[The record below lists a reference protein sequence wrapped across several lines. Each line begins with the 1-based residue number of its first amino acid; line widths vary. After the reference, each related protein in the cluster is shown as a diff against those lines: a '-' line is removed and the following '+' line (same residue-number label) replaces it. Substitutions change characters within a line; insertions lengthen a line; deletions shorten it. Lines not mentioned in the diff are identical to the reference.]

1 MRAWLG
7 EPAAPVVAGAD
18 RLYPLLCCCARAGP
32 GGNRTATAKDMRVSP
47 TAVTYAKALRRG
59 RVQVYP
65 TKAECCIPNLGAFA
79 KGCSAA

>member
-1 MRAWLG
+1 MS
-7 EPAAPVVAGAD
+7 
-18 RLYPLLCCCARAGP
+18 
-32 GGNRTATAKDMRVSP
+32 VSP
-47 TAVTYAKALRRG
+47 TAVTYAKALRKG